1 MNRPIASLLPHAPPM
16 RLLDAVVRFD
26 DDVIEC
32 TATLQPN
39 CPFSD
44 ATGAVDP
51 MITVELVA
59 QAAAAWAALSSEATA
74 RPGVVASCREGKLE
88 DVPLAVGDSLLVRAT
103 RVAGNA
109 DFGSFVGTVLLD
121 SARVATISFGV
132 VLGADVV
139 QTRNP

>member
-1 MNRPIASLLPHAPPM
+1 MTPPISALLPHAPPM

-26 DDVIEC
+26 GDAIEC

-44 ATGAVDP
+44 ASGHVDP
-51 MITVELVA
+51 MIAVELVA
-59 QAAAAWAALSSEATA
+59 QAAAAWSALSSDASA

-88 DVPLAVGDSLLVRAT
+88 DVVLKVGDHLLVRAT
-103 RVAGNA
+103 RVAGSA

-139 QTRNP
+139 QPGTS